1 MEKTV
6 DREKIAALDS
16 HMEGIEKMDNYQK
29 YEEDCSRIRESNKT
43 LLTEFAARLES
54 SGLSD
59 KTINKHVF
67 NIDIYI
73 NKYLL
78 YEEAREAQDCACA
91 VDTFLGYWFIKK
103 TMWASRASLQG
114 NAVSLKKFY
123 AFLHEK
129 GLVSAEDLA
138 GLHQTIR
145 QSMPKW
151 LKTLDRYDNLAVR
164 DVWR

>member
-1 MEKTV
+1 
-6 DREKIAALDS
+6 
-16 HMEGIEKMDNYQK
+16 
-29 YEEDCSRIRESNKT
+29 
-43 LLTEFAARLES
+43 
-54 SGLSD
+54 
-59 KTINKHVF
+59 
-67 NIDIYI
+67 
-73 NKYLL
+73 
-78 YEEAREAQDCACA
+78 
-91 VDTFLGYWFIKK
+91 
-103 TMWASRASLQG
+103 MWASRASIQG